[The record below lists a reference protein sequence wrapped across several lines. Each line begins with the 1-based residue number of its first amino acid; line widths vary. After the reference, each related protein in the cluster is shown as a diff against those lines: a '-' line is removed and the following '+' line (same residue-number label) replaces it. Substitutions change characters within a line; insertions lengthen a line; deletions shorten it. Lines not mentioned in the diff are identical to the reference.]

1 MKYAL
6 LCCLYAG
13 ECDMVLLIFKEEQ
26 PMLFVIVQ
34 RFLTTE
40 LIKKVSQVF

>member
-1 MKYAL
+1 
-6 LCCLYAG
+6 
-13 ECDMVLLIFKEEQ
+13 MVLLIFKEEQ

-34 RFLTTE
+34 RFLTMHQ